1 MLAVSFPTQA
11 TRHPHPPP
19 PLPTSFHPP
28 PLASTARTP
37 ASHDTA
43 PQDSATAATQRWQ
56 AGQRMHHP
64 TSSGRGAP
72 SRPSGS
78 CRAPLRLSRRS
89 GCRVR
94 ALTPTTE
101 QTGRLDA
108 ILVQAQIDEKQ
119 AQIKVVEAMRKRTNL
134 SADDNS
140 SRPRASTP
148 RFRLRARRSGS
159 RSSSTSSRRRR
170 RQFVDCVCVCVAE
183 GCRPPYTTDGH
194 GDAVG
199 CSGAQQGGASVQ
211 ALQCHRDKDI
221 EAVTNYLRDVQD
233 KSPRVS
239 ENQGGG
245 QLRTA
250 AVPCLR
256 CVCVCAGRGQ
266 DSVPKKMA
274 AQHAVKSDDG
284 VGAGIFMTDNE
295 SIAGISSY
303 DNDEFRRSNSSS
315 TTQCLPRLRC
325 E

>member
-1 MLAVSFPTQA
+1 M
-11 TRHPHPPP
+11 
-19 PLPTSFHPP
+19 
-28 PLASTARTP
+28 
-37 ASHDTA
+37 
-43 PQDSATAATQRWQ
+43 
-56 AGQRMHHP
+56 
-64 TSSGRGAP
+64 P
-72 SRPSGS
+72 SS
-78 CRAPLRLSRRS
+78 CRS
-89 GCRVR
+89 
-94 ALTPTTE
+94 
-101 QTGRLDA
+101 
-108 ILVQAQIDEKQ
+108 AQIDEKQ

-148 RFRLRARRSGS
+148 RFRLRTRRSGS

-170 RQFVDCVCVCVAE
+170 RQ
-183 GCRPPYTTDGH
+183 PPYTTDGH

-256 CVCVCAGRGQ
+256 CVCVCVQGEGKTA
-266 DSVPKKMA
+266 
-274 AQHAVKSDDG
+274 
-284 VGAGIFMTDNE
+284 
-295 SIAGISSY
+295 
-303 DNDEFRRSNSSS
+303 FRRRW
-315 TTQCLPRLRC
+315 RLSML
-325 E
+325 